1 MAGGRLG
8 RRKGEISFA
17 EKMEEEE
24 ERGGSF
30 RNELNHNCF
39 CKIIGDKCSKI
50 RSKLGF

>member
-24 ERGGSF
+24 ERGEF
-30 RNELNHNCF
+30 IQE
-39 CKIIGDKCSKI
+39 
-50 RSKLGF
+50 